1 MAGAKF
7 ALGKRQKDLIGNEV
21 VFDEVASMSRVIM
34 YTTAICPYC
43 NNAKKLLQQKGVTW
57 EEIRVDSQPGLREEM
72 IEKSGQRTVPQIWIN
87 DFHVGGF
94 TDLWALDKAGK
105 LDPLLK
111 AQ

>member
-1 MAGAKF
+1 MP
-7 ALGKRQKDLIGNEV
+7 RI
-21 VFDEVASMSRVIM
+21 IM

-57 EEIRVDSQPGLREEM
+57 EEIRVDTQPGLREEM
-72 IEKSGQRTVPQIWIN
+72 MGKSGQRTVPQIWID

-111 AQ
+111 AK